1 VLRAVIFDFDGVIT
15 DSEVLHF
22 RAFNQV
28 LTQYDT
34 QITAKDYYTDYLGL
48 SDVDAFKLLA
58 EQNRLGPDS
67 PPIETLLQQK
77 KQAFEELAKSEGR
90 IIEGV
95 RDFLEMLKQNQ
106 VAMAICSG
114 SLLVEIEMVLED
126 AQLRPFFEVVVSA
139 EQVKNGKPNPEP
151 FLLTLQNLNA
161 KSRQPIAAG
170 DCIVIEDS
178 NWGLQAAKAAGMHAV
193 AITNSYDAEQLKLA
207 EKIVENLGE
216 LSIDDLKQLCE

>member
-1 VLRAVIFDFDGVIT
+1 MLRAVIFDFDGVIT

-28 LTQYDT
+28 LAPYGA
-34 QITAKDYYTDYLGL
+34 QITAKDYYTDHLGL
-48 SDVDAFKLLA
+48 SDLDAFKLLA
-58 EQNRLGPDS
+58 EQNRLGPDA

-95 RDFLEMLKQNQ
+95 RQFLEMLRQNN
-106 VAMAICSG
+106 VVMAICSG

-126 AQLRPFFEVVVSA
+126 AHLRPFFEVVVSA

-161 KSRQPIAAG
+161 KCRQPITAG
-170 DCIVIEDS
+170 DCVVIEDS
-178 NWGLQAAKAAGMHAV
+178 NWGLQAAKDAGMHTI

-207 EKIVENLGE
+207 EKIVENLSE
-216 LSIDDLKQLCE
+216 LTIDDLQQLCK